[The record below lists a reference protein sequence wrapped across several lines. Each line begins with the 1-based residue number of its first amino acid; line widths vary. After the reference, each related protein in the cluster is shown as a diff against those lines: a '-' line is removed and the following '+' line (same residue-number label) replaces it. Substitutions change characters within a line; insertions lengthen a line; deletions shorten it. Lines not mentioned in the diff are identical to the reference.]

1 MRLHN
6 RGIRLNPAI
15 YHDVCSVINDDN
27 EMVREAALNVISVL
41 GNYYPEE

>member
-1 MRLHN
+1 VYL
-6 RGIRLNPAI
+6 
-15 YHDVCSVINDDN
+15 DVCSVINDDN